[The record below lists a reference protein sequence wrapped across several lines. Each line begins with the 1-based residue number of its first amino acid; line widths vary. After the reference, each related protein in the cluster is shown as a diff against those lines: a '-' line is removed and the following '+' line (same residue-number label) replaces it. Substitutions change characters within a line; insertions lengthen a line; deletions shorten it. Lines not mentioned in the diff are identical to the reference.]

1 MIYPLPA
8 HNLYGNA
15 PVSIEIPDS
24 WEVVVC
30 DYAGADS
37 PAMSYDEIAAAI
49 DRPIGR
55 LPIREAAKG
64 KKDAIIIIDDI
75 SRPTPDELI
84 AKAVIAELVEAG
96 VPRDKIRFMAAVG
109 SHRAMSREEFVRKL
123 GEDIVT
129 EFRVYSH
136 NPFFNNT
143 LVGHTDSGVAIELNS
158 EVVSADFKVAIGN
171 IVPHGTVGIAGGAK
185 TIVPGIASLET
196 IRNLH
201 SLGEARWD
209 NSIGGFGYAT
219 KGAELLG
226 LDFKIDVLLNKDGD
240 VAKLYCGD
248 VNRLVNEN
256 IDEIKAFY
264 STPYEM
270 EGDIVIANNYF
281 KPSEPNVAIAYN
293 GIVFCV
299 KKGGSLVVSAHTPL
313 GAACHYLMGIW
324 GDSGIS
330 GPHFKG
336 YPVMA
341 RRLKNYFAFSTYQDK
356 GTAVTYQSAG
366 EQLKWVHKW
375 EQILAEVGT
384 EPKKLIIYPHATV
397 GYYGEDVN
405 IEKKPSPKA

>member
-15 PVSIEIPDS
+15 PVNIEIPDN

-30 DYAGADS
+30 DYAGAKA
-37 PAMSYDEIAAAI
+37 PAMTDGEIAAAI
-49 DRPIGR
+49 ASPIGR
-55 LPIREAAKG
+55 KPIKEAAKG

-75 SRPTPDELI
+75 SRPTPSGVI

-96 VPRDKIRFMAAVG
+96 VPKDKIRFLAAVG

-123 GEDIVT
+123 GEELVS
-129 EFRVYSH
+129 EYRVYSH
-136 NPFFNNT
+136 NPFFNNVV
-143 LVGHTDSGVAIELNS
+143 VGHTDSGVAIELNA
-158 EVVSADFKVAIGN
+158 EAVSADFKVAIGN

-196 IRNLH
+196 IRGLH

-209 NSIGGFGYAT
+209 TAIGGHSYAAQ
-219 KGAELLG
+219 GAEMLG
-226 LDFKIDVLLNKDGD
+226 LDFKVDVLLNENGE
-240 VAKLYCGD
+240 VAKLYAGD
-248 VNRLVNEN
+248 VNQLISANS
-256 IDEIKAFY
+256 DEVKNFY
-264 STPYEM
+264 RTPYEM
-270 EGDIVIANNYF
+270 EADIVIANNYF

-299 KKGGSLVVSAHTPL
+299 KKGGSLVVSAHTPQ
-313 GAACHYLMGIW
+313 GAAPHYLLGIW

-341 RRLKNYFAFSTYQDK
+341 RRLKNYFAFSTYQDR

-366 EQLKWVHKW
+366 EQLKWVSKW
-375 EQILAEVGT
+375 GEIMAEVGSDK
-384 EPKKLIIYPHATV
+384 KKLVIFPHATV
-397 GYYGEDVN
+397 GYYGDDGN
-405 IEKKPSPKA
+405 IEKKPSPKV